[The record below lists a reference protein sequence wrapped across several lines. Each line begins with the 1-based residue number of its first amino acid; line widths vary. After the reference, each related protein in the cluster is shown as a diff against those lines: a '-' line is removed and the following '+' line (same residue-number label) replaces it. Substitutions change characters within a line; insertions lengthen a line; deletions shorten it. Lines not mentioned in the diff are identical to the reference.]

1 MLFLCGRVEKLQLHC
16 WVVSHIVFI
25 MQRIKGHINSSFTVY
40 DGALADDPTH
50 QLFLCVSVCL
60 CVSEGNLFT
69 ATVTDFLAIDAV
81 IYRSLGDSPAL
92 RTVKHDSKWFRGI
105 CRHVCVCVDA
115 LSGRVRLC
123 AVKHSYVGAARSA
136 SRLLLMLMWVWW
148 LEFVSTLLSSTWIDA
163 YAGRTG
169 LSQHA
174 GS

>member
-105 CRHVCVCVDA
+105 CRHVCVCVCVWT
-115 LSGRVRLC
+115 LW
-123 AVKHSYVGAARSA
+123 VGVFVCVPSSIVMSA
-136 SRLLLMLMWVWW
+136 QR
-148 LEFVSTLLSSTWIDA
+148 A
-163 YAGRTG
+163 
-169 LSQHA
+169 QHHA
-174 GS
+174 CCWC